1 MASLE
6 ALRAANA
13 VRSRIDRVNAR
24 EVARKAM
31 LEPGDDSVH
40 VLETPA
46 VAVGGLPTARV
57 PEAAT
62 VRAGKTSIDVMAAA
76 STRVVAA
83 STGVMVVGAKQR
95 HDQLDRKKQFF
106 PSAVIDGIMPYGS
119 AGLELKVPRRK
130 LFGDEGPD
138 GDAAHQAAMEHFSVK
153 EFGSTHVQMR
163 VM

>member
-13 VRSRIDRVNAR
+13 VSSRIDRVNAR

-95 HDQLDRKKQFF
+95 HDQLDRKKAIL
-106 PSAVIDGIMPYGS
+106 PVCGHRRNHAVRQR
-119 AGLELKVPRRK
+119 GL
-130 LFGDEGPD
+130 GAEGPE
-138 GDAAHQAAMEHFSVK
+138 AQV
-153 EFGSTHVQMR
+153 VWR
-163 VM
+163 